1 MSVCLSQM
9 TNVRSLGL
17 RPLVMNFRST
27 LAISLLCKML
37 ELLVEKIVI
46 NTLNWSLTLG
56 LAAQCAFEGDKVLIL
71 IADSDLETN

>member
-37 ELLVEKIVI
+37 ELFVEKIVI

-56 LAAQCAFEGDKVLIL
+56 LAAQCALEGDKVLIL